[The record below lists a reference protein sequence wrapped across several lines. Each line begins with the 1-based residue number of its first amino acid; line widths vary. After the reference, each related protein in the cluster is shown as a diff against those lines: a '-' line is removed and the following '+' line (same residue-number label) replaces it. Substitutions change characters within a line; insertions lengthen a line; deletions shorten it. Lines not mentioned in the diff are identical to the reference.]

1 MIKRPIHL
9 SHDFLAQ
16 VLDDESVVVDATMG
30 NGNDTAFLAGLAK
43 KVYAFDVQ
51 EQALEKT
58 RQRLSDLEIEN
69 AELILDGHENLD
81 HYVTEPIRAAIFNL
95 GYLPSADKSVITKP
109 HTTLEAIEK
118 ILDRLEVGGRLA
130 IMIYYGHDGGDM
142 EKDAVLEYVIG
153 LDQRDFTAMLY
164 QPLNQINTPP
174 FLVMLEI
181 TMITDI
187 KENLQICR
195 PNISIRVP
203 RYFEKVDNRK
213 TAKIKKKLASLEVER
228 CHKLLA
234 KEDVTAIDKKLVSKR
249 TILKLLS

>member
-16 VLDDESVVVDATMG
+16 VLDDESVAVDATMG

-69 AELILDGHENLD
+69 AELILDGHENTGSLC
-81 HYVTEPIRAAIFNL
+81 HGTYSCSYFLIWAICHLQIRVL
-95 GYLPSADKSVITKP
+95 LPNPTRP
-109 HTTLEAIEK
+109 FEAIEK

-164 QPLNQINTPP
+164 QPLIN
-174 FLVMLEI
+174 
-181 TMITDI
+181 
-187 KENLQICR
+187 
-195 PNISIRVP
+195 
-203 RYFEKVDNRK
+203 
-213 TAKIKKKLASLEVER
+213 
-228 CHKLLA
+228 
-234 KEDVTAIDKKLVSKR
+234 
-249 TILKLLS
+249 